1 MPIIKSA
8 KKSLL
13 QSNRRRVFNQRR
25 VNKMKSLIK
34 QAKTLIKDKKK
45 EEALKLLPESYK
57 AIDKA
62 VKRGVIK
69 KNTANR
75 KKSRLTKAI
84 QKM

>member
-84 QKM
+84 QKI